1 MRIQKRN
8 VKVAALKP
16 VMEDGQTRMVTYL
29 AGRLGRDGA
38 SKVRLFLVISLTYMI
53 FWGPLFT
60 VTLINW
66 SWEWKDAKKSL
77 SHEVALHIAFVHSF
91 VNPILFMILHRKTRN
106 ATCHLLTCGLPLDG
120 PEPEPQAEKGKMTMR
135 VETRNGT
142 SGQHTTKLQGKE
154 LISQSRLVSGHQNV
168 SYRDCVIDL

>member
-1 MRIQKRN
+1 
-8 VKVAALKP
+8 
-16 VMEDGQTRMVTYL
+16 MEDGQTRMVTYL

-38 SKVRLFLVISLTYMI
+38 SKVRLFLVISLTYMV

-77 SHEVALHIAFVHSF
+77 SHEVSLEKVLSLYYYHYSYKFCGQVALHIAFVHSF
-91 VNPILFMILHRKTRN
+91 VNPILFIILHRKTRN

-120 PEPEPQAEKGKMTMR
+120 PQPEHHGD
-135 VETRNGT
+135 
-142 SGQHTTKLQGKE
+142 LQKDNSNSVN
-154 LISQSRLVSGHQNV
+154 IVFYSREWEGDDEGGDQEWNLWTA
-168 SYRDCVIDL
+168 YD

>member
-1 MRIQKRN
+1 MTPVDSRN
-8 VKVAALKP
+8 VKVAALRP

-38 SKVRLFLVISLTYMI
+38 SKVRLFLVISLTYMV

-77 SHEVALHIAFVHSF
+77 SHEVSQQKVLS
-91 VNPILFMILHRKTRN
+91 
-106 ATCHLLTCGLPLDG
+106 LL
-120 PEPEPQAEKGKMTMR
+120 
-135 VETRNGT
+135 
-142 SGQHTTKLQGKE
+142 
-154 LISQSRLVSGHQNV
+154 
-168 SYRDCVIDL
+168 